1 MTSGLLS
8 TDKIKVAVITGH
20 HSFDVPG
27 FYGLFRSIA
36 DVDFYMQSLDAAVC
50 EGPGLLPG
58 FGTRQSHLSPSE
70 FPRGRC
76 AWDQMARRAD
86 LRGYRPGSAERCA
99 KSVAYGIMNAR

>member
-36 DVDFYMQSLDAAVC
+36 DVDNRIYLHPSFRAVVA
-50 EGPGLLPG
+50 
-58 FGTRQSHLSPSE
+58 
-70 FPRGRC
+70 RGIRWL
-76 AWDQMARRAD
+76 AGR
-86 LRGYRPGSAERCA
+86 
-99 KSVAYGIMNAR
+99 I